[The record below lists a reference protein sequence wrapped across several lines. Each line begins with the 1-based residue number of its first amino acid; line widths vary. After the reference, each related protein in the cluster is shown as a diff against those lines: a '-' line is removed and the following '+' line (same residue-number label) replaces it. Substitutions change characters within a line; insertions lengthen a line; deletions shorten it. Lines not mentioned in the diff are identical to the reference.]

1 MFCLRYVSWY
11 HEPRAA
17 LGMHRSA
24 LSPMK
29 LDSNRASPEILCPL
43 PYSTGSRRQTAS
55 AAATLSWRQLKQT
68 RQVAHP
74 VHLSFISRL
83 ASSASLR
90 ASVPSLPRVPTH
102 TKGPAGGPGRHLDHR
117 AGLKFV
123 PVHVRRPTVA
133 LLARRRRFGSRRR
146 PRGIFRND
154 FSGSTPEYCASVL
167 VVPLMHP
174 HPAGCRSS
182 LGETG

>member
-1 MFCLRYVSWY
+1 
-11 HEPRAA
+11 
-17 LGMHRSA
+17 
-24 LSPMK
+24 MK

-43 PYSTGSRRQTAS
+43 PYSTGSRRQTVS

-74 VHLSFISRL
+74 VHLSFISRP

-90 ASVPSLPRVPTH
+90 ASLPSLPRAPTH
-102 TKGPAGGPGRHLDHR
+102 TKGPAGGPGRHLNHR
-117 AGLKFV
+117 AGLEFV

-133 LLARRRRFGSRRR
+133 LLRSASAQATVWHCWRGVDGLAHGQAAGHFSERFFHD
-146 PRGIFRND
+146 PRDGRGD
-154 FSGSTPEYCASVL
+154 AEYGCTWSTVL